1 VSYYWPI
8 MLIVASNV
16 MYHITAK
23 SIPETINP
31 LASLGVTY
39 LCSAALVLALYFI
52 TSPVK
57 NLATEYGHLNWTAV
71 MMGLAIVGLE
81 FGSIY
86 MYKAGWNI
94 SVGSLVSNIALA
106 LALIVV
112 GLLFYKETINLQQF
126 VGIGLCCVGLVLIS
140 K

>member
-1 VSYYWPI
+1 MSYYWPI
-8 MLIVASNV
+8 LLIVASNV

-31 LASLGVTY
+31 LASLSVTY
-39 LCSAALVLALYFI
+39 ICSGVLALTLYFF

-57 NLATEYGHLNWTAV
+57 NLATEYTHLNWTAV
-71 MMGLAIVGLE
+71 MMAVAIVGLE
-81 FGSIY
+81 LGSIY

-106 LALIVV
+106 MALIAV
-112 GLLFYKETINLQQF
+112 GLLFYKETITLQQF

>member
-16 MYHITAK
+16 VYHITAK
-23 SIPETINP
+23 SVPETINP
-31 LASLGVTY
+31 LASLSVTY
-39 LCSAALVLALYFI
+39 IVSAAIALTLYFF
-52 TSPVK
+52 TSPIK
-57 NLATEYGHLNWTAV
+57 NLATEYTHLNWTAV

-81 FGSIY
+81 YGSIN
-86 MYKAGWNI
+86 MYKAGWDI
-94 SVGSLVSNIALA
+94 SIGSLFSNIALA

-112 GLLFYKETINLQQF
+112 GLLFYKETINLHQL